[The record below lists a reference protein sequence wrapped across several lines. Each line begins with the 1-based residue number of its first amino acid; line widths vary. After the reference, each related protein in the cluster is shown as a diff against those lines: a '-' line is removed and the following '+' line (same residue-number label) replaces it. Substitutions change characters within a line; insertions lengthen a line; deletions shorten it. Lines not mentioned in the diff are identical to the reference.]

1 MKLNFGKRVV
11 LFFHW
16 LLSLI
21 LAFCVFGNQYA
32 AKLYEKISPV
42 LDARYLQ
49 IAVIAFLAVYVILSI
64 AVLILTFKRGSAR
77 AERGFITM
85 DSSDAGRVR
94 IAVGAV
100 EQMVKQAVGS
110 VEGIADMRI
119 SIASLEDAIAINV
132 NVSVVNG
139 SHVPTVTMNMQR
151 AIRQF
156 VEMNCGVAVR
166 SVSINVQTVV
176 NPGENVKHGKRTET
190 KAVPAAPFVPMHERE
205 SAPVQPA
212 ATYVPVEEPIVET
225 YEGPAEEV
233 VAEPVEVIQEAY
245 PVQKEVSV
253 FDQGLPV
260 EESNPEEGSFI
271 EEEPAAAVF
280 SSEEVVIS
288 EEPEEKI

>member
-16 LLSLI
+16 LLSLV

-32 AKLYEKISPV
+32 AKLYEKITPA
-42 LDARYLQ
+42 LDARYLR

-64 AVLILTFKRGSAR
+64 AVLVMTFKRGTAR

-166 SVSINVQTVV
+166 SVSINVQTVI
-176 NPGENVKHGKRTET
+176 NPGENAKHSKRTET
-190 KAVPAAPFVPMHERE
+190 KAVPAAQVVPVYE
-205 SAPVQPA
+205 SDIAPAQPA
-212 ATYVPVEEPIVET
+212 ATYVAVEEPVVET
-225 YEGPAEEV
+225 YEEPVEAV
-233 VAEPVEVIQEAY
+233 VAEPAEVIQEAY
-245 PVQKEVSV
+245 PAQEEVSV
-253 FDQGLPV
+253 FEQGLPV
-260 EESNPEEGSFI
+260 EESNPEEVSFI

-280 SSEEVVIS
+280 SSEEAVVS